1 MGNQIF
7 KEVMHAPE
15 LLSVS
20 MQFCNVNATSAVTS
34 SHSNFFP
41 SLSTGGAI
49 LMFSVE
55 LLDLQ
60 KPSALNFLSV
70 QREFWIYLGG
80 FVLFVWL
87 GYELYRRAVK
97 QSEDLKKKKPN
108 LSKKS
113 QSKKKK

>member
-1 MGNQIF
+1 
-7 KEVMHAPE
+7 
-15 LLSVS
+15 
-20 MQFCNVNATSAVTS
+20 
-34 SHSNFFP
+34 
-41 SLSTGGAI
+41 
-49 LMFSVE
+49 MFSIE

-60 KPSALNFLSV
+60 KPSALNFFSV
-70 QREFWIYLGG
+70 QREFWVYLGG

-97 QSEDLKKKKPN
+97 QSEDLKKKPH